1 VITSQSSDFSGGRT
15 VPGFAKVIM
24 LLQML
29 VILLLSSWIV
39 EEYLNNIYLQA
50 YVNDTIQADGAL
62 IALLAIVCI
71 LGTAFGLLKVLRS
84 THREI
89 GALVGRPQGPSLAP
103 VVSRPSPGLDLHP
116 MVAALKAEMAHQAS
130 MEPLPPVE
138 VKQASTMPVPVQA
151 PPGPPPTKTLVIA
164 PTTVITGTMP
174 LLKRTN
180 PEQDKNQNSQQ

>member
-1 VITSQSSDFSGGRT
+1 
-15 VPGFAKVIM
+15 M

-50 YVNDTIQADGAL
+50 YVNNVVQADGSL

-71 LGTAFGLLKVLRS
+71 LGTAFGLLRVLRS

-89 GALVGRPQGPSLAP
+89 GALVNQPQALTSAP
-103 VVSRPSPGLDLHP
+103 VASSPQPSLDLHP
-116 MVAALKAEMAHQAS
+116 MVAALKAEMAHQSS

-138 VKQASTMPVPVQA
+138 IKQAPLMPVPVQA
-151 PPGPPPTKTLVIA
+151 PPDPPPSKTLAVA

-174 LLKRTN
+174 VLKKTSAD
-180 PEQDKNQNSQQ
+180 QDKNQDSQK